1 MLMETET
8 TMICYIIRHAEKE
21 QGDFY
26 NPYLRH
32 QDGPI
37 SQRGRLNAQK
47 LSLYFANK
55 PISTIY
61 ISGYQRT
68 RQTIEN
74 VAQQLHLAPI
84 LDERLNEI
92 DNGLFEGLT
101 EQEIQQSFPDI
112 WNTYRKRT
120 SDFRFP
126 EGETGEE
133 VKGRIMDFLEQKRGQ
148 HISESI
154 ILVSH
159 DGLIRS
165 LICGILGMPA
175 YQRWNLQTDF
185 GGITEI
191 VYQQEI
197 EAWKLIRFNQICI

>member
-1 MLMETET
+1 MR
-8 TMICYIIRHAEKE
+8 CYIIRHAEKE

-26 NPYLRH
+26 NPHLRH
-32 QDGPI
+32 QDEPI
-37 SQRGRLNAQK
+37 SQKGQLNAQN
-47 LSLYFANK
+47 LCPYFEDK
-55 PISTIY
+55 SISAIY

-68 RQTIEN
+68 RQTIEK
-74 VAQQLHLAPI
+74 VAQQLHLTPT

-101 EQEIQQSFPDI
+101 DQEIQQKFPDL
-112 WNTYRKRT
+112 WSTYLKRT

-133 VKGRIMDFLEQKRGQ
+133 AKDRIMDFLEQKLHQ
-148 HISESI
+148 HVNESV

-165 LICGILGMPA
+165 LICGILDMPA
-175 YQRWNLQTDF
+175 HRRWNLKTDF

-191 VYQQEI
+191 VYQPEF
-197 EAWKLIRFNQICI
+197 ETWKLIRFNQLCT

>member
-1 MLMETET
+1 
-8 TMICYIIRHAEKE
+8 MICHIIRHAEKE

-32 QDGPI
+32 QDEPL
-37 SQRGRLNAQK
+37 SQTGWQTAQK
-47 LSLYFANK
+47 LSSYFMHRS
-55 PISTIY
+55 ISAIY
-61 ISGYQRT
+61 VSGYQRT
-68 RQTIEN
+68 QQTIKH
-74 VAQQLHLAPI
+74 VAQKLVLTPS

-92 DNGLFEGLT
+92 DNGLCEGLT
-101 EQEIQQSFPDI
+101 EQEIQQKFPEL
-112 WNTYRKRT
+112 WKTYQKRT

-133 VKGRIMDFLEQKRGQ
+133 VKGRIMDFLEQKRRE
-148 HISESI
+148 HASESI

-165 LICGILGMPA
+165 LICGILCMPA
-175 YQRWNLQTDF
+175 YQRWNLQTNF

-191 VYQQEI
+191 VYQPEF
-197 EAWKLIRFNQICI
+197 ESWKLIRFNQTCL

>member
-1 MLMETET
+1 
-8 TMICYIIRHAEKE
+8 MICYIIRHAEKE

-32 QDGPI
+32 QDEPLNPK
-37 SQRGRLNAQK
+37 GRLNAQK
-47 LSLYFANK
+47 LSLYFANR
-55 PISTIY
+55 PISAIY

-68 RQTIEN
+68 RQTVEN
-74 VAQQLHLAPI
+74 IAQQLQLAPI

-101 EQEIQQSFPDI
+101 EQEIQLNFPDL
-112 WNTYRKRT
+112 WNTYMKRI
-120 SDFRFP
+120 SDFQFP

-133 VKGRIMDFLEQKRGQ
+133 AQRRIMGFLEQKRRQ
-148 HISESI
+148 HTDEAI

-165 LICGILGMPA
+165 LICGVLDMPVH
-175 YQRWNLQTDF
+175 QRWNLQTDF

-191 VYQQEI
+191 VYQPEF
-197 EAWKLIRFNQICI
+197 ESWKLIRFNQICL